1 MELIIKALSILVA
14 IEFIF
19 IMYLETLATTS
30 KKTAETFNLTEK
42 DLMNTKVN
50 ILLKNQGIYNGL
62 ISIVIL
68 YGTFFS
74 KNGQEI
80 LIGSMLYITLVALYG
95 AYSSSN
101 ISIFFKQATLAVITL
116 VLLLIFW

>member
-30 KKTAETFNLTEK
+30 KKTAETFNLTKK

-116 VLLLIFW
+116 VLLLIF